1 MAGFRPNSEHIIW
14 FIYGRYV
21 LSINYS
27 IILSDDNMCFEN
39 AYKDMDIV
47 TEDLLFGE
55 CSACVNGD
63 CSGND
68 FKNNKFNAKK

>member
-1 MAGFRPNSEHIIW
+1 MNDGYAQYEATYLTYYWTF
-14 FIYGRYV
+14 
-21 LSINYS
+21 
-27 IILSDDNMCFEN
+27 SDDNICFAN

-55 CSACVNGD
+55 CSACISGD

-68 FKNNKFNAKK
+68 F